1 MWYQLASAFLG
12 YCLAAMFSSYVSLT
26 FGLTVW
32 GSAWTYFV
40 LLFWWL
46 IGYFALI
53 PVIMAIFGGGALI
66 AGGTLFGVAWLVD
79 WVRGR

>member
-1 MWYQLASAFLG
+1 
-12 YCLAAMFSSYVSLT
+12 
-26 FGLTVW
+26 
-32 GSAWTYFV
+32 
-40 LLFWWL
+40 L